1 MLIRLT
7 LNSSYISLVDEDDST
22 ILVSSEDEESV
33 ELPIVQTKYVLYYFN
48 IINFEVRLFK
58 PSCNKIY

>member
-48 IINFEVRLFK
+48 IINFKVRLLF
-58 PSCNKIY
+58 